1 MRGSPKEPLESLAC
15 VSTSCETEKARGW
28 LTATGA
34 EKSLQ
39 VSLRTSQWYE
49 TPPNCVKLTEECCP
63 GSTEEGTL
71 TCLNKF
77 LLGVRRWWED
87 AEAK

>member
-1 MRGSPKEPLESLAC
+1 MP
-15 VSTSCETEKARGW
+15 
-28 LTATGA
+28 
-34 EKSLQ
+34 

-77 LLGVRRWWED
+77 LLGVRRRWED
-87 AEAK
+87 AEAKIGRAHV